1 MCGPATNIDVPPLPK
16 RGPYSISEARYSGVV
31 RHPEDLAEG
40 SDDVRGWM
48 LYALLL
54 PADRVKTRVFARVWA
69 GTEGG
74 RYAYE
79 ESTTSMARAIGCS
92 SPSVRQALADLGMQG
107 SVASRIVRRGSWI
120 CRVWLPDI
128 LWQAIVKHDYGHNPA
143 LIEQLREEL
152 A

>member
-40 SDDVRGWM
+40 SGDVRGWM

-92 SPSVRQALADLGMQG
+92 SPSVRQALAEPRHAGVGGEPNRPSRLLDLPR
-107 SVASRIVRRGSWI
+107 VAARHPV
-120 CRVWLPDI
+120 
-128 LWQAIVKHDYGHNPA
+128 AGHRKA
-143 LIEQLREEL
+143 
-152 A
+152 